1 MTMPIRK
8 SLVLFGAAIFVLG
21 TATGSL
27 IVYRYQRRQSASQHV
42 EAAVAPQQPKAQTS
56 APMAGM
62 EGMSTPAN
70 TGSADAVASA
80 ASKNTMVPGTV
91 MLNPASQQ
99 LIGVRYTEARQADMK
114 RTLRTVGV
122 VQMDD
127 EKISRVHVKIAG
139 WVEKV
144 YLDSVGKLIKK
155 GEPLFAL
162 YSPDLVSTEQEYL
175 IARKG
180 QEYLSKSPYA
190 EVVSGADS
198 LLRATRD
205 RLQLWGVTDA
215 QIRTLDDSG
224 KAERTMTLYSPI
236 DGFVMTRNA
245 YPQSYVTPET
255 DLYDIAD
262 LSTIWVYVDI
272 YEYEA
277 PYVHIGQPAAM
288 QLSYF
293 PGKNYRGRVTYVYPT
308 LDPKTRTIKVRLEFP
323 NPNYGLKPEMYADVQ
338 LTIDYGRQ
346 VVVPSE
352 AVLNSGT
359 RQLVFIAK
367 PGGYFEPR
375 EIKVGDQFDG
385 QYVVLA
391 GLKPREKIVA
401 SGNFLIDS
409 ESSLGAAQQGMAG
422 MSGMS
427 AEKK

>member
-1 MTMPIRK
+1 MPIRK
-8 SLVLFGAAIFVLG
+8 SYFLLGAALFVLG
-21 TATGSL
+21 TAAGSL
-27 IVYRYQRRQSASQHV
+27 IVYQYQKHQSPSQLV
-42 EAAVAPQQPKAQTS
+42 QAAAPPQQPKAQNS

-62 EGMSTPAN
+62 EGMSAPPAN
-70 TGSADAVASA
+70 TTAPGTETSPAHT
-80 ASKNTMVPGTV
+80 NTGPPGTV

-99 LIGVRYTEARQADMK
+99 LIGVRYTEARRADMK
-114 RTLRTVGV
+114 RTLRTVGL

-127 EKISRVHVKIAG
+127 EKTSRVHVKIAG
-139 WVEKV
+139 WIDKV
-144 YLDSVGKLIKK
+144 YLDYVGKLIKK

-175 IARKG
+175 IARRG
-180 QEYLSKSPYA
+180 QEYLSKAPYA
-190 EVVSGADS
+190 DVVSGADS
-198 LLRATRD
+198 LLHATRD

-215 QIRTLDDSG
+215 QIRTLDETG
-224 KAERTMTLYSPI
+224 KAERTMTIYSPI
-236 DGFVMTRNA
+236 NGFVMNRNA
-245 YPQSYVTPET
+245 YDQAYVTPET

-293 PGKNYRGRVTYVYPT
+293 PGKTYRGRVTYIYPT

-323 NPNYGLKPEMYADVQ
+323 NPNYALKPDMYADVQ
-338 LTIDYGRQ
+338 LTINYGTQ

-391 GLKPREKIVA
+391 GLKPGEKIVA